1 MSEGVDSDES
11 LYAALQQHFGHSS
24 FKSDL
29 QKNAIKCAV
38 EKKRDIFVSMPTGSG
53 KSLCY
58 QLPGVLCD
66 NQITIVFS
74 PLLALI
80 KDQIDHLGKLKIRA
94 DSLNSKMSAKER
106 DAVITDLKS
115 LRPSIRF
122 LYITPEQAATLFFQD
137 LLQSLV
143 KFDKI
148 AYFAVDEAH
157 CVSQWGH
164 DFRPDYL
171 KLCTL
176 RRKYPNIVWMAL
188 TATASRQVRED
199 IFQHLAL
206 KQPVAKF
213 TTPSFRN
220 NLFYDIVFKNSIE
233 DDFQHLAAFA
243 LHCFGDV
250 DEFKSVPAPK
260 RGCGI
265 VYCRTRETVE
275 RVAYGI
281 SKQGVGAVA
290 YHAGLKAGE
299 RIQVQEQWMNG
310 VYPVICAT
318 NSFGMGV
325 DKPSVR
331 FVVHWDVPQN
341 VAAYYQ
347 ESGRAG
353 RDGLQSFC
361 RLYYGREDVKSIQF
375 LLQNDV
381 NRSRSSTCSGKQEKA
396 DRAVKNFEEIVSFCE
411 SIRCRHRLFSDYFG
425 DPPPEC
431 NNQCDVCKNPK
442 NIEKA
447 LETFHKL
454 CMDGRFKSDVSLEDS
469 ADLYEGGRAAAKR
482 LKDDYGGNDS
492 DEGSSESHEQMA
504 KKAKRET
511 EDFIRKQFQLRKQLS
526 AARDLEKEGNSQIT
540 RVKNAP
546 SSEVK
551 VSGLT
556 TTIRESYLSSLVSV
570 LKLNVEQCKEDDPR
584 RDLRHRDFEAIA
596 IDIEYDCFSK
606 VKVVS
611 LYRHSLAKELAAI
624 RQQTNKEL
632 LMPILRNYVAR
643 PETSQQSVWTGGSVE
658 YFERK
663 LKELEDS
670 RPSSPNTIA
679 GGNSSKDLPKA
690 LRHKKSYKQDT
701 AKQTTIGSFFEK
713 SKGIKSEE
721 ADCSPVSSSGD
732 SQVMETNENGNVIKS
747 EHAELDDIEQKECE
761 EPKEVKNSEALTAE
775 PIKDDNSFGEDKNE
789 TIRNESS
796 NLKIDDDLEDIS
808 DKDIN
813 SNEYKMSEDEEVHDP
828 DEDKKVISEVHVTQ
842 QQQPSTNK
850 IDNLFGNEDW
860 DDPAEELVESS
871 IKYTA
876 KKEDGKIKTL
886 FGEESDISTANK
898 SDSST
903 RGGPRNDDEDDYFDM
918 LSHHKRKH
926 RMSHY
931 TKSKEKSP
939 LHSYKSS
946 VSYDAYYQSASSSS
960 ISHHHK
966 ASTSSNLTSHQ
977 YKSDSSSTSSSSRRK
992 HKHKHHSKHKHK
1004 GDDLDELDM
1013 YESSSSATKCKYK
1026 DAFVDSVKYEKSV
1039 KEKLKALRAEWQE
1052 FEGESD
1058 RKLEDSEDSL
1068 DELEQLALSK
1078 KKIEEELKA
1087 LEELERA
1094 AAESEKSAA
1103 LKKASKND
1111 EQTATNA
1118 DGNLNEKEMPK
1129 NITGS
1134 GLRAEDV
1141 ARQSDWYAAKR
1152 KREQAALAENDMNG
1166 SKSKFALPKSGRSGE
1181 NSNSSELM
1189 AKFGE
1194 YRKPVLR
1201 PDQNSRH
1208 LSHDRQ
1214 ARLNAA
1220 KHKADVSKSVVDL
1233 LNPYYKKKITTKDL
1247 FKTLAKRIT
1256 NRVCEG
1262 KLESSH
1268 CKSYIRDTFLTINEI
1283 ATEADIDKYF
1293 PLT

>member
-1 MSEGVDSDES
+1 MSVDDSADAE
-11 LYAALQQHFGHSS
+11 LNAALEKHFGHTS

-29 QKNAIKCAV
+29 QRSAIKCAV

-58 QLPGVLCD
+58 QLPGVLCE

-94 DSLNSKMSAKER
+94 DSLNSKMSNKER
-106 DAVITDLKS
+106 DAVISDLKAM
-115 LRPSIRF
+115 RPSIRF
-122 LYITPEQAATLFFQD
+122 LYITPEQAATQFFQD
-137 LLQSLV
+137 LLQTLV
-143 KFDKI
+143 KHNKI

-171 KLCTL
+171 KLCNL
-176 RRKYPNIVWMAL
+176 RRKYNSIVWLAL

-206 KQPVAKF
+206 KQPVARF
-213 TTPSFRN
+213 TTPSFRK
-220 NLFYDIVFKNSIE
+220 NLFYDVVFKNSIE

-250 DEFKSVPAPK
+250 NEFKAVPAPK

-265 VYCRTRETVE
+265 VYCRTRENVE

-290 YHAGLKAGE
+290 YHAGLKGAE

-310 VYPVICAT
+310 EYPVICAT

-353 RDGLQSFC
+353 RDGLQSYC

-381 NRSRSSTCSGKQEKA
+381 NRTKSSTCSGKQELA
-396 DRAVKNFEEIVSFCE
+396 QRAVKNFEEIVSFCE
-411 SIRCRHRLFSDYFG
+411 SLRCRHKLFSDYFG
-425 DPPPEC
+425 DPPPDC
-431 NNQCDVCKNPK
+431 NGQCDVCKQPK
-442 NIEKA
+442 KIEKA
-447 LETFHKL
+447 LEMFHKL
-454 CMDGRFKSDVSLEDS
+454 CMDGRFKSGVSLEDS

-482 LKDDYGGNDS
+482 LKEDYGESDS
-492 DEGSSESHEQMA
+492 DSAVSHDQLA
-504 KKAKRET
+504 KKAKRES
-511 EDFIRKQFQLRKQLS
+511 EDFIRKQFQLRKQLN
-526 AARDLEKEGNSQIT
+526 AAREVEKEGKSQIT
-540 RVKNAP
+540 RVKHAP
-546 SSEVK
+546 SSGVK

-556 TTIRESYLSSLVSV
+556 AAIRENYLSAIISA

-584 RDLRHRDFEAIA
+584 RDLRHRDIEAIA
-596 IDIEYDCFSK
+596 IDVEYECFSR
-606 VKVVS
+606 VKVANM
-611 LYRHSLAKELAAI
+611 YRHALAKELAAI
-624 RQQTNKEL
+624 RQQTSKEL
-632 LMPILRNYVAR
+632 LMPILRSYVAR
-643 PETSQQSVWTGGSVE
+643 PETSQQGVWTGGSVE

-670 RPSSPNTIA
+670 RPTSPSVPNKN
-679 GGNSSKDLPKA
+679 NSSKDLPKA

-701 AKQTTIGSFFEK
+701 TKQTTIASFFEK
-713 SKGIKSEE
+713 NKKIKSE
-721 ADCSPVSSSGD
+721 DDNCSPVSSSSENQD
-732 SQVMETNENGNVIKS
+732 MEGNENGNIKQ
-747 EHAELDDIEQKECE
+747 EHMECMDIEKTGNEQE
-761 EPKEVKNSEALTAE
+761 KEVDFAGTPVKAE
-775 PIKDDNSFGEDKNE
+775 DAYDTDKDDTIKND
-789 TIRNESS
+789 SV

-813 SNEYKMSEDEEVHDP
+813 SNEFKMSEDEEKHDS
-828 DEDKKVISEVHVTQ
+828 DQYGKARLDKHAAKPAAGKMDT
-842 QQQPSTNK
+842 
-850 IDNLFGNEDW
+850 LFGNDDW
-860 DDPAEELVESS
+860 DDPAQEMLENS
-871 IKYTA
+871 IKYTT

-886 FGEESDISTANK
+886 FGDESDISTANK
-898 SDSST
+898 SDSSNRT
-903 RGGPRNDDEDDYFDM
+903 DARNEDDEYYEV
-918 LSHHKRKH
+918 LTHHKRKH
-926 RMSHY
+926 RTSHY
-931 TKSKEKSP
+931 SKSKEKSP

-946 VSYDAYYQSASSSS
+946 ASYDAYYQSTSSAS
-960 ISHHHK
+960 SHHHK
-966 ASTSSNLTSHQ
+966 SITSTTLITHQ

-1004 GDDLDELDM
+1004 DDDLDELEM
-1013 YESSSSATKCKYK
+1013 YESATASKCKYQ
-1026 DAFVDSVKYEKSV
+1026 DAFEDSVKYEKSV

-1058 RKLEDSEDSL
+1058 KKHEESEDSL
-1068 DELEQLALSK
+1068 DELELLALSK
-1078 KKIEEELKA
+1078 KKIEDELKA
-1087 LEELERA
+1087 LEEIERNA
-1094 AAESEKSAA
+1094 AAGDKAA
-1103 LKKASKND
+1103 AQKKLLKHD
-1111 EQTATNA
+1111 EQTAANS
-1118 DGNLNEKEMPK
+1118 DLKQSEKETATK
-1129 NITGS
+1129 NTNVAA
-1134 GLRAEDV
+1134 LKAED
-1141 ARQSDWYAAKR
+1141 ASRQSDWHAAKR
-1152 KREQAALAENDMNG
+1152 KKELPQTTESDMNG
-1166 SKSKFALPKSGRSGE
+1166 SKTKYALPKNNKNTE
-1181 NSNSSELM
+1181 NSNTSENA
-1189 AKFGE
+1189 AKGGE
-1194 YRKPVLR
+1194 YRKPMQR
-1201 PDQNSRH
+1201 PATNTKH
-1208 LSHDRQ
+1208 ATNERQ

-1220 KHKADVSKSVVDL
+1220 KHKSDVSKSVVEL
-1233 LNPYYKKKITTKDL
+1233 LNPYYKNKITSKEL

-1256 NRVCEG
+1256 NRVCDG
-1262 KLESSH
+1262 KLEPSH
-1268 CKSYIRDTFLTINEI
+1268 CKSYIRDTFLTVNMI
-1283 ATEADIDKYF
+1283 ATDADIDKYF